1 MTDTETTGLRE
12 MFILHGSQEEGPQP
26 AMQDHTEKH
35 QEAEGVRGC
44 MHGQSQCCGFHG
56 EEGVRQDG

>member
-35 QEAEGVRGC
+35 QTGVRGYAC
-44 MHGQSQCCGFHG
+44 MARASVVVSMERKG
-56 EEGVRQDG
+56 